1 MNVVSKLFAGA
12 FGAVILAAAGVA
24 ANAIREY
31 AEARTNNATL
41 VEIAD
46 AVADAVEA
54 KSQTY
59 VDALKD
65 ADLFDEEAQAKALK
79 EAVAACIATL
89 SDRAKDYINKVSGG
103 DMTGYLTTKVE
114 AEVRRQ
120 KRIAA

>member
-31 AEARTNNATL
+31 AEARTDNATL

-59 VDALKD
+59 VDAP
-65 ADLFDEEAQAKALK
+65 
-79 EAVAACIATL
+79 
-89 SDRAKDYINKVSGG
+89 
-103 DMTGYLTTKVE
+103 MH
-114 AEVRRQ
+114 
-120 KRIAA
+120 